1 MKIYIKYMVSIR
13 CKLVVKAELEKMG
26 IEYSGVELGEAVLIN
41 DLTSEE
47 HDILKIALF
56 RSGLEL
62 MDDKKAML
70 IEKIKNIIIEM
81 VHYSDE
87 PLRINFS
94 DFLSEKLC
102 QEYTYLS
109 HLFSQATGIT
119 IEHYIIAQKIERIKE
134 LLLYDEL
141 NLTEISYLLNYSSVA
156 HLSTQFKKET
166 GLTPS
171 FFKNLKQHKRRIML
185 EDL

>member
-1 MKIYIKYMVSIR
+1 
-13 CKLVVKAELEKMG
+13 VKAELDKMDIG
-26 IEYSGVELGEAVLIN
+26 YSGVELGEAILTN
-41 DLTSEE
+41 DLTTEE
-47 HDILKIALF
+47 HDILKIALL

-62 MDDKKAML
+62 LDDKKSML

-81 VHYSDE
+81 VHYTEE
-87 PLRINFS
+87 PLKINFS
-94 DFLSEKLC
+94 DFLSEKLS

-109 HLFSQATGIT
+109 HLFSQATGVT
-119 IEHYIIAQKIERIKE
+119 IEHYIISQKTERIKE

-156 HLSTQFKKET
+156 HLSTQFKKAT

-171 FFKNLKQHKRRIML
+171 YFKNLKQHKRRIML